1 MTVLLDPLCCVSL
14 VDPLSLSLFLGTQE
28 SLVNLKMEHI
38 VEMHPNTN
46 TCYFVMFA
54 GQHRGCYVSY
64 SISRMKGQ
72 ISPLGFSLSNVF
84 DMNVYFLNKNILT

>member
-1 MTVLLDPLCCVSL
+1 M
-14 VDPLSLSLFLGTQE
+14 
-28 SLVNLKMEHI
+28 NLKMTHI

-46 TCYFVMFA
+46 TCYFVLFA

-72 ISPLGFSLSNVF
+72 ISPLGFSLFNVF
-84 DMNVYFLNKNILT
+84 DMNVYFLNKDLRCSNKSFTYI